1 METDTSSLAAIESV
15 RTELGS
21 AMAATK
27 CHRCGCYQD
36 AVLGFSRSTT
46 LAAYLADLITEAQ
59 TLFEVRRYDC
69 LGCDICWPAVA
80 SNAAAELDPA
90 LAEASCCAT
99 AETTVR
105 DGWPPL
111 PGDYRV
117 LQFHAPVAVCTLNSD
132 ELVGHLASMHPPGLA
147 IVGTLHTEN
156 LGIEHLIRNLLPNPN
171 VRFLVVCG
179 EDTRKAVGHL
189 PGQSL
194 LSLMKHGI
202 DDQGR
207 ILQASGK
214 RPILKNVSV
223 DQIEAFRLRFE
234 VINLLGETDLE
245 QIAGC
250 IADLASRNPGPSDDV
265 LSDAAHIAVEEALE
279 PTRLIPDPTGYFILY
294 PEPRNKRLVL
304 EHYTNAGVLTRVFE
318 GASPAALYSTV
329 IEAGLISRLD
339 HAAYLGRELGRAE
352 SALRD
357 GTAYVQDKAAGA
369 SEEDSP
375 PATSSSCGC
384 TKACH

>member
-1 METDTSSLAAIESV
+1 METDGTNLTAVESV
-15 RTELGS
+15 KAELGS
-21 AMAATK
+21 AMVATK

-36 AVLGFSRSTT
+36 AILEFSKSPK
-46 LAAYLADLITEAQ
+46 LKAYLADLIAEAQ
-59 TLFEVRRYDC
+59 ALFETKRYDC
-69 LGCDICWPAVA
+69 LGCETCWPAVA

-90 LAEASCCAT
+90 LADASCCST
-99 AETTVR
+99 AEPAVR

-111 PGDYRV
+111 PGDYRI
-117 LQFHAPVAVCTLNSD
+117 LRFHASVAVCTLNSD
-132 ELVGHLASMHPPGLA
+132 ELLGQLASMHPPELA

-194 LSLMKHGI
+194 LSLMSHGI

-207 ILQASGK
+207 ILQANGK
-214 RPILKNVSV
+214 RPVLKNISREH
-223 DQIEAFRLRFE
+223 IEAFRRRIE
-234 VINLLGETDLE
+234 VINLLGVTNLE
-245 QIAGC
+245 QIAEC
-250 IADLASRNPGPSDDV
+250 IAELASRNPGPSDEV
-265 LSDAAHIAVEEALE
+265 LQDTASIPVEAAIE
-279 PTRLIPDPTGYFILY
+279 PSRLIPDPAGYFVLY
-294 PEPRNKRLVL
+294 PEPRSMRLVL

-318 GASPAALYSTV
+318 GDSPAALYSTV

-352 SALRD
+352 AALCDRSE
-357 GTAYVQDKAAGA
+357 YVQDKAAGV
-369 SEEDSP
+369 SEDE
-375 PATSSSCGC
+375 TLLVTNSSCGC
-384 TKACH
+384 SKACH

>member
-1 METDTSSLAAIESV
+1 METDGTNLAAVESV
-15 RTELGS
+15 KAELGS

-27 CHRCGCYQD
+27 CHRCGCFQD
-36 AVLGFSRSTT
+36 AVLGFSRSPN
-46 LAAYLADLITEAQ
+46 LKAYLGDLIIEAQ
-59 TLFEVRRYDC
+59 ALFEAKRYDC
-69 LGCDICWPAVA
+69 LGCEICWPAVA
-80 SNAAAELDPA
+80 SNAAAELDPV
-90 LAEASCCAT
+90 LADASCCST
-99 AETTVR
+99 AEPAVR

-117 LQFHAPVAVCTLNSD
+117 LRFHASVAVCTLNSD
-132 ELVGHLASMHPPGLA
+132 ELVGQLASMHPPELA

-194 LSLMKHGI
+194 LSLMSHGI

-207 ILQASGK
+207 ILQANGK
-214 RPILKNVSV
+214 RPVLKNISREH
-223 DQIEAFRLRFE
+223 IEAFRRRIE
-234 VINLLGETDLE
+234 VINLLGVTNLE
-245 QIAGC
+245 QIGEC
-250 IADLASRNPGPSDDV
+250 IAELASRNPGPSDEV
-265 LSDAAHIAVEEALE
+265 LQDTSSIPVEDAIE
-279 PTRLIPDPTGYFILY
+279 PTRLIPDPAGYFVLY
-294 PEPRNKRLVL
+294 PEPRNMRLVL
-304 EHYTNAGVLTRVFE
+304 EHYTNAGVLTHVFE

-352 SALRD
+352 AALRD
-357 GTAYVQDKAAGA
+357 QSEYVQDKAAGV
-369 SEEDSP
+369 SEDENP
-375 PATSSSCGC
+375 LATAPSCGC
-384 TKACH
+384 SKACH